1 MSPMKVMGPLGLIVA
16 AVFML
21 LGVSQVVNM
30 EAIIVPLTS
39 GPLVGFIE
47 TFDFIM
53 LLMAM
58 FVVVVGVF
66 GGVWVIVFRR

>member
-1 MSPMKVMGPLGLIVA
+1 MVPMKVMGPLGLIVA

-21 LGVSQVVNM
+21 LGVTQVIDM

-39 GPLVGFIE
+39 GPLVNFIE
-47 TFDFIM
+47 TFDFFM

-66 GGVWVIVFRR
+66 GGVWAVFNRR